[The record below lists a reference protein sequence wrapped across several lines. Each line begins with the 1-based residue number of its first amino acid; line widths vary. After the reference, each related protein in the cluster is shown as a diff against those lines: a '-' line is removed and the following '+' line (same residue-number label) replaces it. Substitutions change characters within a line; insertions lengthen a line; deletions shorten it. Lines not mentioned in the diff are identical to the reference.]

1 MWSSLNS
8 HYLVDVQ
15 CEYVGF
21 TKYCQ
26 KLHLSFAQGI
36 DTRGPPRSGQQPC
49 DDRTLVDEILTPAQV
64 SNYGVSLYALG
75 TLGFLALGH
84 ISPAP
89 VQMLAVVYFGGLS
102 ASFLYTGGVGLKVHT

>member
-1 MWSSLNS
+1 MWTDRVRHPIEQDN
-8 HYLVDVQ
+8 Q
-15 CEYVGF
+15 N
-21 TKYCQ
+21 
-26 KLHLSFAQGI
+26 
-36 DTRGPPRSGQQPC
+36 
-49 DDRTLVDEILTPAQV
+49 DRTLVDEILTPAQV

-102 ASFLYTGGVGLKVHT
+102 ASFLYTGGVGLKVHP